1 MDALLVNGTSVAA
14 CLEDVDNLARTGAE
28 DGFRLDIA
36 VPDELPMADCDPIGL
51 RDALLNLVF
60 NARDAMP
67 SAGVSIV
74 VTSQRHRRRKRA
86 IEIRVVD
93 DGVGMAPVTLA
104 AAIEPFFTTKAT
116 GLGGLGLP
124 LVAHFAKESRGRLEI
139 TSAPGRGTTVLL
151 RLPAVGARP

>member
-1 MDALLVNGTSVAA
+1 V
-14 CLEDVDNLARTGAE
+14 
-28 DGFRLDIA
+28 DIA
-36 VPDELPMADCDPIGL
+36 VADDLPIADCDPFGL

-67 SAGVSIV
+67 STGGVSIV
-74 VTSQRHRRRKRA
+74 VTSERHRRRKRA
-86 IEIRVVD
+86 IEIRVID

-104 AAIEPFFTTKAT
+104 AAVEPFFTTKAT

-124 LVAHFAKESRGRLEI
+124 LVARFAKESGGRLEI

-151 RLPAVGARP
+151 RLPAVGAGR